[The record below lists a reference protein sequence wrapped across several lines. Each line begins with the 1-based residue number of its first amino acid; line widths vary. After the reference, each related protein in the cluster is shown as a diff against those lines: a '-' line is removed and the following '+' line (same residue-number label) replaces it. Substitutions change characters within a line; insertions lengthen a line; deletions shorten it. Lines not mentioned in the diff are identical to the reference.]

1 MNQLIAKRTAL
12 FALILGAIIGLI
24 SLFPFFTGFCLFV
37 LSFFSSTIVMLYMKK
52 EEKHVSYLTN
62 EQGAIMGGIMPLGS
76 ALLLFFVTFA
86 PLVCVLRLIFKTY
99 YSYVIPDMLKDALW
113 LFFVIV
119 FMVAV
124 IFALINSATGMGTT
138 WILSNIEKEPE
149 NVDARLDIK
158 IEE

>member
-1 MNQLIAKRTAL
+1 MNQLIAKRAAL
-12 FALILGAIIGLI
+12 FALILGAAIGLI
-24 SLFPFFTGFCLFV
+24 SLFPFFIGFALFI
-37 LSFFSSTIVMLYMKK
+37 LSFFSSVVVMLYMKK
-52 EEKHVSYLTN
+52 DEKHLAYLTN
-62 EQGAIMGGIMPLGS
+62 EQGAIMGGIVG
-76 ALLLFFVTFA
+76 FFATIGFFITFA

-99 YSYVIPDMLKDALW
+99 YSYMIPDMLRDAMW
-113 LFFVIV
+113 LFFVLV

-138 WILSNIEKEPE
+138 WILSHIEKEPE